1 MGNTG
6 YGFTREIIDSVH
18 PHTRGEH
25 VVWPDGSLLRIG
37 SSPHTWGTLG
47 TKAQVK
53 QLLRFIPTHVGNT
66 ACFRRNTPDCSVH
79 PHTRGE
85 HFIGY
90 FQNDRTH
97 GSSPHTWGT
106 HGEDAR
112 YDGAPRFIPTH
123 VGNTT
128 RRDSISGLPSVHPH
142 TRGEHDE
149 CISPMGTYAGSSP
162 HTWGTR
168 LEPVQDRSLIRFI
181 PTHVGNTSTVGPESA
196 GSPVHPHTRG
206 EHGGFNIAYGHGLG
220 SSPHTWG
227 TRAGD

>member
-1 MGNTG
+1 MGLRERLLIRFIPTHVGNTWSG
-6 YGFTREIIDSVH
+6 RTGACCGSVH

-25 VVWPDGSLLRIG
+25 GVPVHEVHRVNG

-168 LEPVQDRSLIRFI
+168 LETVTVLSLIRFI
-181 PTHVGNTSTVGPESA
+181 PPHVGNSWTVGPQSA
-196 GSPVHPHTRG
+196 GAPVHPHTRG
-206 EHGGFNIAYGHGLG
+206 
-220 SSPHTWG
+220 